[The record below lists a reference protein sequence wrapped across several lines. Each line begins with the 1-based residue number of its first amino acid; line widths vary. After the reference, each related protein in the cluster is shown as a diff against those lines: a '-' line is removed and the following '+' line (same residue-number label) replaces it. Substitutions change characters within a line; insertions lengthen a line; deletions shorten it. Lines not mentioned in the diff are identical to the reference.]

1 MATKSI
7 TTLILTEDE
16 ISGHLIRQLL
26 ESSGYQ
32 AQVINADEMMLN
44 AVRANPR
51 VMAVVDDKQVSN
63 PWVETV
69 KKLHSLNRFMVIILM
84 VHNIHS
90 LDWKQYFE
98 AGIDFILPLP
108 SKSEEMLDTLEKGIE
123 KPIPDGFIA
132 HKPAHRRQNELKKS
146 TFLNFFR
153 PSHGK

>member
-98 AGIDFILPLP
+98 AWDRFHPAA
-108 SKSEEMLDTLEKGIE
+108 TIE
-123 KPIPDGFIA
+123 VGRDAG
-132 HKPAHRRQNELKKS
+132 QL
-146 TFLNFFR
+146 
-153 PSHGK
+153 